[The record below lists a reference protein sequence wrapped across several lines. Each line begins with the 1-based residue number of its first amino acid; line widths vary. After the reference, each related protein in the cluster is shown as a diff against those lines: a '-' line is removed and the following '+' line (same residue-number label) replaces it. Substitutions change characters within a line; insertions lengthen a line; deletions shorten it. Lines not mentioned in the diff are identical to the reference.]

1 MQHENTSLRATISR
15 QSQKIGRIENE
26 LRKNELLL
34 KDQGELQSTV
44 EKQREKIIQYQ
55 REIEE
60 TKLHMARLEE
70 LVHQVQEQSM
80 KEHVTAT
87 PSVRVLKWALDQ
99 QWSQSLSRWQGK
111 ERRELLRVCYVM
123 LRIHSCQSY
132 SFPLSC
138 DYSVVKC
145 KYTNSVRGKKNIS
158 FRTNSSISKNFPAW
172 SQNLDCVENERTKT
186 GSQIFS
192 ISLSALCSFIC
203 SLRTWPGVLTEF
215 GHQLLRPH

>member
-1 MQHENTSLRATISR
+1 MKTVLELEYYKTSAEFSKKKRCVNIRVTVNRKQSVLFYCRLLQAEGTAKEDSQTSMQHENTSLRATISR

-80 KEHVTAT
+80 KEHVIAT
-87 PSVRVLKWALDQ
+87 PSV
-99 QWSQSLSRWQGK
+99 
-111 ERRELLRVCYVM
+111 
-123 LRIHSCQSY
+123 
-132 SFPLSC
+132 
-138 DYSVVKC
+138 SV
-145 KYTNSVRGKKNIS
+145 
-158 FRTNSSISKNFPAW
+158 FRTVTQSSIR
-172 SQNLDCVENERTKT
+172 DC
-186 GSQIFS
+186 
-192 ISLSALCSFIC
+192 
-203 SLRTWPGVLTEF
+203 
-215 GHQLLRPH
+215 

>member
-1 MQHENTSLRATISR
+1 MIIQLIYSYKQSIFFHYRLLQAEGTAKEDSQTSMQHENTSLRATISR

-80 KEHVTAT
+80 KEHVTTT
-87 PSVRVLKWALDQ
+87 PSVSVFFFKSQAL
-99 QWSQSLSRWQGK
+99 SLSLSTTREEK
-111 ERRELLRVCYVM
+111 ERKPDVQNNCIDDQNRTTVIRVK
-123 LRIHSCQSY
+123 
-132 SFPLSC
+132 
-138 DYSVVKC
+138 DA
-145 KYTNSVRGKKNIS
+145 
-158 FRTNSSISKNFPAW
+158 SS
-172 SQNLDCVENERTKT
+172 
-186 GSQIFS
+186 
-192 ISLSALCSFIC
+192 
-203 SLRTWPGVLTEF
+203 
-215 GHQLLRPH
+215 

>member
-34 KDQGELQSTV
+34 KDQGELHNTV

-80 KEHVTAT
+80 KEHVIAT
-87 PSVRVLKWALDQ
+87 PSV
-99 QWSQSLSRWQGK
+99 
-111 ERRELLRVCYVM
+111 
-123 LRIHSCQSY
+123 
-132 SFPLSC
+132 
-138 DYSVVKC
+138 
-145 KYTNSVRGKKNIS
+145 
-158 FRTNSSISKNFPAW
+158 
-172 SQNLDCVENERTKT
+172 
-186 GSQIFS
+186 
-192 ISLSALCSFIC
+192 SAFF
-203 SLRTWPGVLTEF
+203 LTIA
-215 GHQLLRPH
+215 GRP

>member
-1 MQHENTSLRATISR
+1 MRIHIRFTFHCKRSIVFYCRLLQAEGTAKEDSQTSMQHENTSLRATISR

-80 KEHVTAT
+80 KEHVIAT
-87 PSVRVLKWALDQ
+87 PSVSVFRTVTSHLF
-99 QWSQSLSRWQGK
+99 
-111 ERRELLRVCYVM
+111 RVC
-123 LRIHSCQSY
+123 
-132 SFPLSC
+132 C
-138 DYSVVKC
+138 DV
-145 KYTNSVRGKKNIS
+145 
-158 FRTNSSISKNFPAW
+158 
-172 SQNLDCVENERTKT
+172 
-186 GSQIFS
+186 
-192 ISLSALCSFIC
+192 
-203 SLRTWPGVLTEF
+203 
-215 GHQLLRPH
+215 

>member
-80 KEHVTAT
+80 KEHVIAT
-87 PSVRVLKWALDQ
+87 PSVSAFRKATK
-99 QWSQSLSRWQGK
+99 RPF
-111 ERRELLRVCYVM
+111 RVC
-123 LRIHSCQSY
+123 
-132 SFPLSC
+132 C
-138 DYSVVKC
+138 DVQTSVK
-145 KYTNSVRGKKNIS
+145 NKNI
-158 FRTNSSISKNFPAW
+158 FWN
-172 SQNLDCVENERTKT
+172 V
-186 GSQIFS
+186 
-192 ISLSALCSFIC
+192 
-203 SLRTWPGVLTEF
+203 
-215 GHQLLRPH
+215 